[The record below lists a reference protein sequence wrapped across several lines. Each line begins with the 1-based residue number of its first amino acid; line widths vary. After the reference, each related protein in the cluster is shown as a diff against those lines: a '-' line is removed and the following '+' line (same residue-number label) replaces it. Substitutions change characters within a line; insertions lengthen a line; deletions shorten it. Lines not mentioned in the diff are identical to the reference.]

1 MKNNMM
7 GMALAMLAVV
17 SCNTAPKTEADKA
30 AQGSEVESTIAKF
43 KTEHE
48 AVDAYMTSAHGYAV
62 FPSVGKGGIGVGGA
76 FGRGQVF
83 EGGKMVG
90 YSKLTA
96 ASIGF
101 QLGGQKFSEII
112 FFESEGAFSKFKS
125 GEFGFDANASAVAAT
140 AGAAAKA
147 DYKNGVAVFVIADA
161 GLMYEASIGGQQF
174 KYEPA
179 E

>member
-1 MKNNMM
+1 
-7 GMALAMLAVV
+7 
-17 SCNTAPKTEADKA
+17 
-30 AQGSEVESTIAKF
+30 
-43 KTEHE
+43 
-48 AVDAYMTSAHGYAV
+48 
-62 FPSVGKGGIGVGGA
+62 
-76 FGRGQVF
+76 
-83 EGGKMVG
+83 MVG

-112 FFESEGAFSKFKS
+112 FFENEGAFAKFKS

-174 KYEPA
+174 KYEAA